1 MKLFSENIEDLRT
14 LYVTGLKKALDMEQ
28 KITKALPTMI
38 EKSTDTQLAS
48 AFRNHLTQ
56 TEGHVAKV
64 QNLLRNATGD
74 DSTSTC
80 KAISALI
87 TEAEDNIK
95 DAAEP
100 SIRDITLIAS
110 AQQVE
115 HHEIAVYGTLR
126 SWAELLGQ
134 DGAANTL
141 ESSSETLMDALAHY
155 TWMHWDVALN
165 QGRYVGRSWAGAESG
180 PYNVV
185 PYFFSD
191 LADWTWFEYVGP
203 AGRDDAVE
211 VRGSMDD
218 DDFVA
223 YYSDPEGKLTGCLGV
238 NRSDE
243 VNEAK
248 ELIAAGGT
256 VPAAS

>member
-14 LYVTGLKKALDMEQ
+14 LYVTSLKKALDMEQ

-38 EKSTDTQLAS
+38 EKSTDLQLAT
-48 AFRNHLTQ
+48 AFRNHLTETQ
-56 TEGHVAKV
+56 GHVAKV
-64 QNLLRNATGD
+64 QSLLRDAAGD
-74 DSTSTC
+74 DSAGTC

-141 ESSSETLMDALAHY
+141 ESILEEEKNADELLSTISDSVNTTAETRSAY
-155 TWMHWDVALN
+155 T
-165 QGRYVGRSWAGAESG
+165 R
-180 PYNVV
+180 
-185 PYFFSD
+185 
-191 LADWTWFEYVGP
+191 
-203 AGRDDAVE
+203 
-211 VRGSMDD
+211 
-218 DDFVA
+218 
-223 YYSDPEGKLTGCLGV
+223 
-238 NRSDE
+238 
-243 VNEAK
+243 
-248 ELIAAGGT
+248 
-256 VPAAS
+256 

>member
-14 LYVTGLKKALDMEQ
+14 LYVTALKKALDMEQ

-38 EKSTDTQLAS
+38 EKSTDTELAT

-56 TEGHVAKV
+56 TQQHVAKV
-64 QNLLRNATGD
+64 QTLLREATGD
-74 DSTSTC
+74 DGTSTC

-141 ESSSETLMDALAHY
+141 ESILEEEKNADKLLSTISDSVNTTAETTTAH
-155 TWMHWDVALN
+155 TTRV
-165 QGRYVGRSWAGAESG
+165 
-180 PYNVV
+180 
-185 PYFFSD
+185 
-191 LADWTWFEYVGP
+191 
-203 AGRDDAVE
+203 
-211 VRGSMDD
+211 
-218 DDFVA
+218 
-223 YYSDPEGKLTGCLGV
+223 
-238 NRSDE
+238 
-243 VNEAK
+243 
-248 ELIAAGGT
+248 
-256 VPAAS
+256 